1 MRPLWLM
8 LGAAFLSSAAQ
19 AAPLTYSAALQRAGE
34 APTLQARA
42 AEITAARAAAGAA
55 GRLPDP
61 KLRFGLDNFP
71 VSGPPAGRFGPE
83 SMTMATVSV
92 MQDVPNGAKRRAE
105 RERAAA
111 DVSAAESGQAV
122 EARNVRLAAAVAWID
137 LYYAQRQLAAL
148 DEIAAALKPLHDAAP
163 AQLAAGSS
171 RPAAALEADELTAAL
186 GDRHAELLAAAAKA
200 RAELTRWTGEPEP
213 EALGDPPPQTIDA
226 SGLRAALDHHPALLA
241 YDAMGGQAAADL
253 AAARADKRPDWSWE
267 LAYHRRDPMWGDM
280 VSLGGTVSLPIFPG
294 KRQDPM
300 IAAKVASAG
309 RVSAER
315 EAMRRQLRA
324 QLDADLADHAMHH
337 DRMMRAQ
344 ATLVPLARRKAD
356 LETAS
361 YAAASAS
368 LSDVLQAFLG
378 VAEARVDALDRE
390 AAVVR
395 DAVRI
400 NLNYGAG
407 EP

>member
-1 MRPLWLM
+1 MQPLWLM
-8 LGAAFLSSAAQ
+8 LGAALLSSAAQ
-19 AAPLTYSAALQRAGE
+19 AAPLTYQAALQRAGD
-34 APTLQARA
+34 APTLQAKA
-42 AEITAARAAAGAA
+42 ADVAAARAAAGAA

-71 VSGPPAGRFGPE
+71 VSGPPAWRFGPE
-83 SMTMATVSV
+83 GMTMATLGV

-105 RERAAA
+105 RERATADIAA
-111 DVSAAESGQAV
+111 AKSGQAV
-122 EARNVRLAAAVAWID
+122 EARNVRLAVALAWVD
-137 LYYAQRQLAAL
+137 LYYAQRKLAAL
-148 DEIAAALKPLHDAAP
+148 DEIEAALKALHDTAP
-163 AQLAAGSS
+163 AQMAAGSS

-186 GDRHAELLAAAAKA
+186 GDRRAELLAAAGKA

-213 EALGDPPPQTIDA
+213 EAMGAPPPQDVDRP
-226 SGLRAALDHHPALLA
+226 SLRAALERHPALLA
-241 YDAMGGQAAADL
+241 YAAMGRQAAADL

-280 VSLGGTVSLPIFPG
+280 VSLGGSVSLPILPG
-294 KRQDPM
+294 KRQDPK
-300 IAAKVASAG
+300 IAAKAASAG

-337 DRMMRAQ
+337 DRMMRARD
-344 ATLVPLARRKAD
+344 TLVPLARRKED

-361 YAAASAS
+361 YAAANAS
-368 LSDVLQAFLG
+368 LSEVLQAFLG
-378 VAEARVDALDRE
+378 LAETRVDALDRE

-400 NLNYGAG
+400 NLTYGAG

>member
-1 MRPLWLM
+1 MAR
-8 LGAAFLSSAAQ
+8 SAAPSASAQ
-19 AAPLTYSAALQRAGE
+19 PPISAPPSRGRPWRPATCASPPPWPGSTSITPSA
-34 APTLQARA
+34 
-42 AEITAARAAAGAA
+42 
-55 GRLPDP
+55 
-61 KLRFGLDNFP
+61 
-71 VSGPPAGRFGPE
+71 
-83 SMTMATVSV
+83 
-92 MQDVPNGAKRRAE
+92 
-105 RERAAA
+105 
-111 DVSAAESGQAV
+111 
-122 EARNVRLAAAVAWID
+122 
-137 LYYAQRQLAAL
+137 
-148 DEIAAALKPLHDAAP
+148 
-163 AQLAAGSS
+163 SS
-171 RPAAALEADELTAAL
+171 RPW
-186 GDRHAELLAAAAKA
+186 
-200 RAELTRWTGEPEP
+200 TR
-213 EALGDPPPQTIDA
+213 
-226 SGLRAALDHHPALLA
+226 LR
-241 YDAMGGQAAADL
+241 
-253 AAARADKRPDWSWE
+253 RSWE

-294 KRQDPM
+294 KRQDPT
-300 IAAKVASAG
+300 IAAKAASAG
-309 RVSAER
+309 RVTAER

-324 QLDADLADHAMHH
+324 QLDADLADHAMRH

-378 VAEARVDALDRE
+378 LAEARVDALDRE

>member
-1 MRPLWLM
+1 MRPFWLM

-42 AEITAARAAAGAA
+42 AEIAAARAAAGAA

-71 VSGPPAGRFGPE
+71 VSGPPAWRFGPE
-83 SMTMATVSV
+83 SMTMATVGV

-111 DVSAAESGQAV
+111 DISAAESGQAV

-186 GDRHAELLAAAAKA
+186 GDRRAELLGAAGKA

-213 EALGDPPPQTIDA
+213 EALGNPPPQTIDA
-226 SGLRAALDHHPALLA
+226 PGLRAALDHHPALLV

-294 KRQDPM
+294 KRQDPT
-300 IAAKVASAG
+300 IAAKAASAG
-309 RVSAER
+309 RVTAER
-315 EAMRRQLRA
+315 EAVRRQLRA
-324 QLDADLADHAMHH
+324 QLDADLADHAMRH

-378 VAEARVDALDRE
+378 LAEARVDALDRE

-395 DAVRI
+395 DVVRI
-400 NLNYGAG
+400 NLTYGAG

>member
-19 AAPLTYSAALQRAGE
+19 AAPLTYSAALQRAAD
-34 APTLQARA
+34 APTLQAKA
-42 AEITAARAAAGAA
+42 AEVTAARAAAGAA

-71 VSGPPAGRFGPE
+71 VSGPPAWRFGPE
-83 SMTMATVSV
+83 SMTMATVGV
-92 MQDVPNGAKRRAE
+92 MQDIPNGAKRRAE

-111 DVSAAESGQAV
+111 DIGAAESGQAV
-122 EARNVRLAAAVAWID
+122 ETRNVRLAAALAWVD
-137 LYYAQRQLAAL
+137 LYYAQRKLAAL
-148 DEIAAALKPLHDAAP
+148 EEISAALRPLRDTAP
-163 AQLAAGSS
+163 AQVAAGSS

-186 GDRHAELLAAAAKA
+186 GDRRAELLAAAAKA
-200 RAELTRWTGEPEP
+200 RAELSRWTGEPEP
-213 EALGDPPPQTIDA
+213 EATGASPPQEVDA
-226 SGLRAALDHHPALLA
+226 PVLRAALDQHPALLA
-241 YDAMGGQAAADL
+241 YDATGRQAAADL

-294 KRQDPM
+294 RRQDPK
-300 IAAKVASAG
+300 IAAKAASAG

-337 DRMMRAQ
+337 DRMIRAKE
-344 ATLVPLARRKAD
+344 TLVPLARRKAD

-361 YAAASAS
+361 YAAGSAS

-378 VAEARVDALDRE
+378 LAEARVGALDRE
-390 AAVVR
+390 GDVVR
-395 DAVRI
+395 EAARI
-400 NLNYGAG
+400 NLSYGVG

>member
-8 LGAAFLSSAAQ
+8 LGATLLSSAAQ
-19 AAPLTYSAALQRAGE
+19 AAPLTYSAALQRAAG
-34 APTLQARA
+34 APTLQAKA
-42 AEITAARAAAGAA
+42 AEVTAARAAAGAA

-71 VSGPPAGRFGPE
+71 VSGPPAWRFGPE
-83 SMTMATVSV
+83 SMTLATVGV
-92 MQDVPNGAKRRAE
+92 MQDIPNGAKRRAE

-111 DVSAAESGQAV
+111 DIGAAESGQAV
-122 EARNVRLAAAVAWID
+122 ETRNVRLAAALAWVD
-137 LYYAQRQLAAL
+137 LYYAQRKLAAL
-148 DEIAAALKPLHDAAP
+148 EEISAALRPLRDTAP
-163 AQLAAGSS
+163 AQVAAGSS
-171 RPAAALEADELTAAL
+171 RPAAALEVDELTAAL
-186 GDRHAELLAAAAKA
+186 GDRRAELLATAAKA
-200 RAELTRWTGEPEP
+200 RAELARWTGVPEP
-213 EALGDPPPQTIDA
+213 EATGAPPPQEVDA
-226 SGLRAALDHHPALLA
+226 PLLRAALDRHPALLA
-241 YDAMGGQAAADL
+241 YDAMGRQAAADL

-294 KRQDPM
+294 RRQDPK
-300 IAAKVASAG
+300 IAAKAASAG

-337 DRMMRAQ
+337 DRMLRAKE
-344 ATLVPLARRKAD
+344 TLLPLARRKAD

-361 YAAASAS
+361 YAAATAS

-378 VAEARVDALDRE
+378 LAEARVGALDRE
-390 AAVVR
+390 GDVVR
-395 DAVRI
+395 DAARI
-400 NLNYGAG
+400 NLSYGAG

>member
-1 MRPLWLM
+1 M
-8 LGAAFLSSAAQ
+8 S
-19 AAPLTYSAALQRAGE
+19 
-34 APTLQARA
+34 
-42 AEITAARAAAGAA
+42 
-55 GRLPDP
+55 
-61 KLRFGLDNFP
+61 
-71 VSGPPAGRFGPE
+71 
-83 SMTMATVSV
+83 
-92 MQDVPNGAKRRAE
+92 
-105 RERAAA
+105 
-111 DVSAAESGQAV
+111 
-122 EARNVRLAAAVAWID
+122 
-137 LYYAQRQLAAL
+137 
-148 DEIAAALKPLHDAAP
+148 
-163 AQLAAGSS
+163 
-171 RPAAALEADELTAAL
+171 
-186 GDRHAELLAAAAKA
+186 
-200 RAELTRWTGEPEP
+200 
-213 EALGDPPPQTIDA
+213 
-226 SGLRAALDHHPALLA
+226 
-241 YDAMGGQAAADL
+241 GQAAADL

-294 KRQDPM
+294 KRQDPT
-300 IAAKVASAG
+300 IAAKAASAS
-309 RVSAER
+309 RVTAER

-324 QLDADLADHAMHH
+324 QLDADLADHAMRH

-378 VAEARVDALDRE
+378 LAEARVDALDRE